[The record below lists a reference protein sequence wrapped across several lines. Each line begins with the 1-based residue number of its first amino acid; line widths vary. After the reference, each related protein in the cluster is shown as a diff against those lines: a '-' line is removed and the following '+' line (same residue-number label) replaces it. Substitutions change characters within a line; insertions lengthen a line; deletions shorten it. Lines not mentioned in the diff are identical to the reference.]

1 MNADTSVVSVVG
13 LGAMGS
19 AIAHAFMNAGH
30 AVTVWNRSPER
41 LGAFRSSGAR
51 CAGNLADCISASPV
65 TVICIDDY
73 GACHSLLRTAEA
85 EGSLC
90 GRTLEQFSTGKPQE
104 ARDSEAWAIANR
116 TAYLDGAILAY
127 PREIGHDGLVFLSG
141 KTDTYIK
148 SRELLG
154 ALTSDL
160 RYLGESIGAAAGLD
174 VAILFYYICA
184 HLGLTQAALICESE
198 GVPADLLASVIA
210 DSSPSDI
217 TEVRHLGM
225 AIKNNEF
232 SSPGAS
238 LGVYSG
244 ILDRVLSQA
253 QDARI
258 NDESPRFANKIL
270 KRGMQAGLGD
280 QEIVSLIKLLRS
292 KTNS

>member
-1 MNADTSVVSVVG
+1 MSVVSVVG

-19 AIAHAFMNAGH
+19 AIANAFMKAGH
-30 AVTVWNRSPER
+30 SVTVWNRSAER
-41 LGAFRSSGAR
+41 LDAFRASGAV
-51 CAGNLADCISASPV
+51 CVNNVADCISASPV

-73 GACHSLLRTAEA
+73 AACNALLQTAAAEKSLH
-85 EGSLC
+85 
-90 GRTLEQFSTGKPQE
+90 GRTLVQFSTGRPQE
-104 ARDSEAWAIANR
+104 ARDAEAWAFANG

-141 KTDTYIK
+141 KTDTYNN
-148 SRELLG
+148 SCELLG

-174 VAILFYYICA
+174 VAILFYYICT
-184 HLGLTQAALICESE
+184 HLCLTQAALICESE

-210 DSSPSDI
+210 DSSASDI
-217 TEVRHLGM
+217 AEVRHLGK

-244 ILDRVLSQA
+244 IVDRVLSQA

-258 NDESPRFANKIL
+258 NDEIPRFANKIL

-280 QEIVSLIKLLRS
+280 EEIVSLIKLLRT
-292 KTNS
+292 KCND

>member
-1 MNADTSVVSVVG
+1 MSVVSVVG

-19 AIAHAFMNAGH
+19 AIANAFMKAGH
-30 AVTVWNRSPER
+30 SVTVWNRSPER
-41 LGAFRSSGAR
+41 LDTFRTSGAA
-51 CAGNLADCISASPV
+51 CVNNLADCISASPV

-73 GACHSLLRTAEA
+73 AACNALLQTAAAEQSLH
-85 EGSLC
+85 
-90 GRTLEQFSTGKPQE
+90 GRTLVQFSTGKPQE
-104 ARDSEAWAIANR
+104 ARDAEAWAVANG

-141 KTDTYIK
+141 KSDTYNR
-148 SRELLG
+148 SCDLLG

-174 VAILFYYICA
+174 VAILFYYICS

-244 ILDRVLSQA
+244 IVDRVLSQA
-253 QDARI
+253 KDARI
-258 NDESPRFANKIL
+258 NDEIPLFTNKIL
-270 KRGMQAGLGD
+270 KRGVQAGLGD
-280 QEIVSLIKLLRS
+280 QEIVSLIKLLRT
-292 KTNS
+292 KCND